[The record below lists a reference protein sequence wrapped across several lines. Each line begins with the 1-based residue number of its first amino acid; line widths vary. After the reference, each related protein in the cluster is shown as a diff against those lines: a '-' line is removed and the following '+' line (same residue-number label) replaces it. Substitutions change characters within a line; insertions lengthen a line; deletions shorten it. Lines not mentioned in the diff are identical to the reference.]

1 MTEER
6 RNGIIEDLV
15 RKLGVKGTYQ
25 GLRCLV
31 WGVSLVYDDGQLL
44 MAVTKELY
52 PEIGHR
58 VGRDGR
64 AVERNLRTVT
74 QACWEQGD
82 REFLNEIAGIT
93 LRARP
98 TNGELID
105 YLVHYIRCRGL
116 LEDAG

>member
-6 RNGIIEDLV
+6 RSSIIEDLV
-15 RKLGVKGTYQ
+15 RRLGVKGTYQ

-31 WGVSLVYDDGQLL
+31 CGVALVYDDGQLL

-52 PEIGHR
+52 PEIGRR

-116 LEDAG
+116 LEGVV